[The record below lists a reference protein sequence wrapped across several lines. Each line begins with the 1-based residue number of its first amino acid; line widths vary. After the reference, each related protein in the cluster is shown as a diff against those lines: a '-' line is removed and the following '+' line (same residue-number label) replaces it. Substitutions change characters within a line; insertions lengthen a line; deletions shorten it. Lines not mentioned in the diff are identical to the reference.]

1 MGQKVNPIGLRL
13 ILNKKW
19 QSRWFA
25 NRRDFGNYLQEALKI
40 RAYIKKKLKNLLD
53 GLINITDMM
62 NFLSIHLMMHFPL
75 HIVSSKLQEKQ
86 SGRNMKILNLV
97 R

>member
-25 NRRDFGNYLQEALKI
+25 NRRDFGNYLQEDLKI
-40 RAYIKKKLKNLLD
+40 RAYIKKEVKKLCGSKNS
-53 GLINITDMM
+53 N
-62 NFLSIHLMMHFPL
+62 
-75 HIVSSKLQEKQ
+75 
-86 SGRNMKILNLV
+86 
-97 R
+97 

>member
-25 NRRDFGNYLQEALKI
+25 NRRDFGNYLQEDLKI
-40 RAYIKKKLKNLLD
+40 RAYIKKKLKNVRLQKFKLKDLLK
-53 GLINITDMM
+53 
-62 NFLSIHLMMHFPL
+62 
-75 HIVSSKLQEKQ
+75 KL
-86 SGRNMKILNLV
+86 R
-97 R
+97 